1 MSKDRGQ
8 AFRGTRRRRSRVALV
23 LALGAP
29 LLGMGL
35 LAIGLAT
42 GAAARTVDLGD
53 HGASGAA
60 SRALVDSVVGRS
72 GTADRMRLA
81 GRPLL
86 GRKAGTTKASI
97 AKA

>member
-53 HGASGAA
+53 HGAT
-60 SRALVDSVVGRS
+60 SRALIVSVVGSS
-72 GTADRMRLA
+72 GTADGTRLA

-86 GRKAGTTKASI
+86 GREAGTTKVSI